1 MAEDFEA
8 LDALL
13 KASIDSAGA
22 YLRSSFEMPSH
33 SLSAREL
40 VSRLDGLRTV
50 AFCTMT
56 KGNEPRVAPVS
67 AFFYRARF
75 YVPSVATSAR
85 ARQLTRNPAS
95 SLTCFSDDWALIS
108 HGSTSVI
115 APTDA
120 QFSKLSQLVQQVGSF
135 DVLDWGEG
143 VFLRFDADVMFTWT
157 RHVEEAA
164 VD

>member
-1 MAEDFEA
+1 MLEMAEDFEA

-40 VSRLDGLRTV
+40 VSRLDGLRTI

-85 ARQLTRNPAS
+85 RATQR
-95 SLTCFSDDWALIS
+95 
-108 HGSTSVI
+108 
-115 APTDA
+115 
-120 QFSKLSQLVQQVGSF
+120 
-135 DVLDWGEG
+135 
-143 VFLRFDADVMFTWT
+143 
-157 RHVEEAA
+157 RHAA
-164 VD
+164 

>member
-1 MAEDFEA
+1 
-8 LDALL
+8 
-13 KASIDSAGA
+13 
-22 YLRSSFEMPSH
+22 
-33 SLSAREL
+33 
-40 VSRLDGLRTV
+40 
-50 AFCTMT
+50 MT

-67 AFFYRARF
+67 ALFYRARF

-95 SLTCFSDDWALIS
+95 SLTYFSDDWALIS
-108 HGSTSVI
+108 HGSASVI

-120 QFSKLSQLVQQVGSF
+120 EFSKLSQLVQQVDSF

-143 VFLRFDADVMFTWT
+143 VFLRFDADVMFTWI